1 MKKVKTFQKLRG
13 QERQQR
19 RDIILDAAERVFA
32 TTPFTE
38 VSMRRIANELG
49 ISATSIYT
57 YFPDQE
63 SLFIESYMRR
73 TKNLLDL
80 LKKIVEESDGNM
92 LSKLAT
98 AYIEYLVKQEAYF
111 KMVVHFMLYA
121 RLNSD
126 SLSKLNT
133 IERAVLDCLEAA
145 FIKNKAAGNTRYLAH
160 TFFAALNGILVTFYS
175 YPGRTEKEVFLH
187 MKRLTGIICG
197 LIDPASMRQ
206 MPAR

>member
-1 MKKVKTFQKLRG
+1 MKKVRTFHKLRD
-13 QERQQR
+13 QERQRR
-19 RDIILDAAERVFA
+19 RDIILDAAEKLFA

-38 VSMRRIANELG
+38 VSMRRIARELG

-63 SLFIESYMRR
+63 ALFIESYMRR
-73 TKNLLDL
+73 TGDLLDL
-80 LKKIVEESDGNM
+80 FKKIVKESDGDM
-92 LSKLAT
+92 LAKLAM
-98 AYIEYLVKQEAYF
+98 AYIDYLVKQEAYF

-121 RLNSD
+121 RLNQD
-126 SLSKLNT
+126 SLAKLNT

-175 YPGRTEKEVFLH
+175 YPGRTEKEVLQH
-187 MKRLTGIICG
+187 MKRLTGILCSLANTG
-197 LIDPASMRQ
+197 LLKQPPAS
-206 MPAR
+206 

>member
-1 MKKVKTFQKLRG
+1 M
-13 QERQQR
+13 
-19 RDIILDAAERVFA
+19 FA

-38 VSMRRIANELG
+38 VSMRRIAKELG

-80 LKKIVEESDGNM
+80 LTKIVEESEGDM
-92 LSKLAT
+92 LAKLAT
-98 AYIEYLVKQEAYF
+98 AYIDYLTKHQAYF

-121 RLNSD
+121 KLNPD
-126 SLSKLNT
+126 SLAKLNT
-133 IERAVLDCLEAA
+133 IERAVLDCLQAA

-175 YPGRTEKEVFLH
+175 YPGRTEQEVLRH
-187 MKRLTGIICG
+187 IKRLTGILCSMF
-197 LIDPASMRQ
+197 DPNGAY
-206 MPAR
+206 P